1 MKRILLVSTAIC
13 TLALSG
19 CDKGG
24 PCSGG
29 GKSIDDGP
37 VTEAWKAAGGL
48 PEGAVACKFGEE
60 EPYPLSKSY
69 ELGANVDE
77 GYTKS
82 IQYYGKKGWTHE
94 QKHDETY
101 QAAVLAKD
109 GHTLEVQ
116 CSRKVEDKGW
126 CTATFTEKK

>member
-1 MKRILLVSTAIC
+1 MKRILFTTLTISI
-13 TLALSG
+13 LALG
-19 CDKGG
+19 ACDKG

-29 GKSIDDGP
+29 GMGKDEGP
-37 VTEAWKAAGGL
+37 VAPAWGAAGGL
-48 PEGAVACKFGEE
+48 PEGAIACKTVEE

-82 IQYYGKKGWTHE
+82 LSHYHANGWTHE
-94 QKHDETY
+94 PKHGEIY
-101 QAAVLAKD
+101 QAAMLTKD
-109 GHTLEVQ
+109 GHTLELQ